1 MPKSEDGRAT
11 LQRVGERP
19 RQTGALLLIGSS
31 EMFKNEHLL
40 APGFQHDQ
48 FLLNAVAYNAYGEE
62 LAALQA
68 RRPTPRG
75 FPFQSA
81 ESKRLWRVFIVGAG
95 PLLFL
100 GYALYRRTRRT

>member
-1 MPKSEDGRAT
+1 M
-11 LQRVGERP
+11 LQRVGEHP
-19 RQTGALLLIGSS
+19 RQTGTLLLIGSS
-31 EMFKNEHLL
+31 EMFKNEHLSAL
-40 APGFQHDQ
+40 GFQHDQ

-75 FPFQSA
+75 FPFQSTEA
-81 ESKRLWRVFIVGAG
+81 KRLWRVVVVGAG

-100 GYALYRRTRRT
+100 GYALYRRMRQA